1 MAELYVPEGFFVTTL
16 SSDINA
22 STATI
27 PLTAVP
33 STVTKGYMVIEPNH
47 ATKRE
52 VIHFTSVGASTV
64 TAADDTT
71 DGTDATG
78 RGCKGSITAGANT
91 SHDQGVTVIIAA
103 SYNYWKRLM
112 DKLNGSDATVLVD
125 SSGNEILKTAS
136 VASAV
141 NELTL
146 KNAATGN
153 GPEVQAT
160 GGDTNIDLNLAPKGT
175 GAVNIKATADSS
187 SEIRVFEDTD
197 NGANYIGLKSPST
210 LSASKTFILPTGDG
224 SASQVLKTDG
234 SGNLGWA
241 TPSAV
246 SNDGWT
252 TDAGATW
259 TYLSATT
266 ITTADG
272 TLFQKGDRIKLTQ
285 TTAKYFIVTGVS
297 GNVIT
302 VTGGTDYT
310 VANAAITTQQYSH
323 QANPLGFPT
332 SFAYT
337 ATWTCSGSMTISV
350 GTVNFTRFSV
360 VGNKC
365 AWTFSYTAFTLGG
378 TQSTDIYATLPISSS
393 RTASNTANDAV
404 AVQIV
409 NGGASSV
416 GYLGIKDSDATK
428 ALFRVN
434 NSGSTNWTLGTTNG
448 FLWGQ
453 LVYEI

>member
-1 MAELYVPEGFFVTTL
+1 MAELYVPEGFLVTTL

-33 STVTKGYMVIEPNH
+33 STVTKGYLVIEPSSST
-47 ATKRE
+47 ARE
-52 VIHFTSVGASTV
+52 VVHFTSVGVSTV
-64 TAADDTT
+64 TAADDST
-71 DGTDATG
+71 DASDATG
-78 RGCKGSITAGANT
+78 RGCKGSITVGANT
-91 SHDQGVTVIIAA
+91 SHSQGATVIIAA
-103 SYNYWKRLM
+103 TYNYWKRLV
-112 DKLNGSDATVLVD
+112 DKLNGTDATVLVD
-125 SSGNEILKTAS
+125 SSGNEILKTSS

-141 NELTL
+141 NEVTI
-146 KNAATGN
+146 KNAATGS

-175 GAVNIKATADSS
+175 GVVNIKATADSS
-187 SEIRVFEDTD
+187 SEVRVFEDTD
-197 NGANYIGLKSPST
+197 NGSNYIGLKSPST
-210 LSASKTFILPTGDG
+210 LSASKTFVLPTADG
-224 SASQVLKTDG
+224 SANQVLKTDG

-241 TPSAV
+241 SAT
-246 SNDGWT
+246 SSDGWT
-252 TDAGATW
+252 TDTGATW
-259 TYLSATT
+259 TYASATT

-272 TLFQKGDRIKLTQ
+272 TLFQKGDRIKITQ

-302 VTGGTDYT
+302 VTGGSDYT
-310 VANAAITTQQYSH
+310 VANAAITTQQFSH

-332 SFAYT
+332 SFAYS
-337 ATWTCSGSMTISV
+337 ATWSCSGSMTISA

-360 VGNKC
+360 LGNKC
-365 AWTFSYTAFTLGG
+365 SWTFSYTAFTLGG

-393 RTASNTANDAV
+393 RTVSNTANDAV

-409 NGGASSV
+409 NGGSSSV

-434 NSGSTNWTLGTTNG
+434 NSGSTNWTLGSTNG